1 MRKLPDLKA
10 LKNRSGFCQNKIFSE
25 CTIFKVT

>member
-1 MRKLPDLKA
+1 MCKFTYLKVV
-10 LKNRSGFCQNKIFSE
+10 KNRSGFRQNKIFSE